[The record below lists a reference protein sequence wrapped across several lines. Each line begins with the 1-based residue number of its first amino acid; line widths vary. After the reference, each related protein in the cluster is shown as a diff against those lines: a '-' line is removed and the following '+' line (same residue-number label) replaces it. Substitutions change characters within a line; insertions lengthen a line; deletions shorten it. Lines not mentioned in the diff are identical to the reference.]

1 VGIEYKSTTTSAYE
15 KATSSTYKKKPLKK
29 YIEFNNVGSVRLW
42 NYIERKK
49 KGKNYYP
56 LCIVFYPNGT

>member
-1 VGIEYKSTTTSAYE
+1 MRRQQHQPT
-15 KATSSTYKKKPLKK
+15 KKKPLK

-49 KGKNYYP
+49 MKN
-56 LCIVFYPNGT
+56 